1 MPPRLPRRPGGGSS
15 SPRGRSGSVPRSGS
29 KFNKTS
35 AKAGGSGAKFKFH
48 PKPPKPRATHLNP
61 NPPALVKG
69 NARFKPQPR
78 VKSMIGRTA
87 DRRPDATSR
96 FTKTP
101 PALRQGARL
110 IPKILPSYEPEPSD
124 QPQRLQKI
132 LAHAGIASRR
142 ACEEL
147 ILQGRVTVNGET
159 VREFGAR
166 YNPYESKIAIDGEPI
181 KLEKLVYFAVN
192 KPKGYLCSNED
203 PDNRPRVVDLLP
215 EIPQRVY
222 TIGRLDEASTGL
234 ILLTNDGELANKLTH
249 PKFGVEKRYEVVVAG
264 HPDRDVLRKLID
276 GVWLSDGKVRAK
288 KVRELGR
295 RGDSSILELV
305 LAEGKN
311 REIRRMLARLGHKVM
326 SLTRVAVGPITLKG
340 LRTGEV
346 RVLGTAEVD
355 RLKQIA
361 RTPFP
366 PTESLDSD
374 AGSSAPAQRDRDHDR
389 SAKRSDLSRRSVPG
403 FRLGGGNR
411 FGGGSNRPLGRPV
424 YTPGNE
430 PPEDRSDRRPNRLG
444 GGNRFGEGGKRPLG
458 RPVYTPGNEPPEDRS
473 DRRPNRLGSG
483 NRNRFPVG
491 SFRGRPDGPR
501 PAGRP
506 VTPQELRERR
516 SGAAASERDES
527 SRSRS
532 MIGLER
538 EYQPIFHDPQR
549 FLESEAEK
557 KRKAKMTLK
566 ASGEPR
572 SEDTLIISPRP
583 RKASVGVRRR
593 PSAGKLKRPKR
604 GKPSFKVSRN
614 LDGGE

>member
-444 GGNRFGEGGKRPLG
+444 
-458 RPVYTPGNEPPEDRS
+458 
-473 DRRPNRLGSG
+473 SG

>member
-159 VREFGAR
+159 VRELGAR

-411 FGGGSNRPLGRPV
+411 FG
-424 YTPGNE
+424 
-430 PPEDRSDRRPNRLG
+430 
-444 GGNRFGEGGKRPLG
+444 EGGKRPLG